1 MNNLVNFVDSDSP
14 GSTNPSDT
22 SLFDTRSII
31 EQNEH
36 LYDSYEAISIAAK
49 ESENLIIL
57 ENVRKRQIPIPIPE
71 EHHKTK
77 HLILC
82 TSNENLQFI
91 DSECQQEKN
100 PAKNSHNDRFITIM
114 PKNLQSNLSL
124 HSQKAQRRKYFF
136 DEIFIT
142 NLQNVARKILK
153 LQYTVV
159 RTTSTQQ
166 DKSLP

>member
-1 MNNLVNFVDSDSP
+1 MCCNNLADSDSP

-36 LYDSYEAISIAAK
+36 LYDSYEAISTTAK
-49 ESENLIIL
+49 ESDDLIIL
-57 ENVRKRQIPIPIPE
+57 ESVRKRPKPPPIPE

-91 DSECQQEKN
+91 DSESERV
-100 PAKNSHNDRFITIM
+100 PAKNLHNDRFITMM
-114 PKNLQSNLSL
+114 PKNLASNLSL
-124 HSQKAQRRKYFF
+124 HSQRSQRRRYFF
-136 DEIFIT
+136 DESAQK
-142 NLQNVARKILK
+142 LCK
-153 LQYTVV
+153 LQVN
-159 RTTSTQQ
+159 
-166 DKSLP
+166 